1 MILNVNILICL
12 FLCGEVPG
20 IQSFEQVPWLPC
32 QLVDESVTF
41 NDEGHAETEYQH
53 RDAGLQF
60 GHPGDSSL
68 NPNTITFLVTGS
80 KVDMRKYIEGV
91 VEHQLQ
97 CEIRRYS
104 TEGLQMRWP
113 GLGAQEHDIWF
124 TCTIRHTDGVFI
136 ITSFLRHTPA
146 TPTPGQA
153 HYRNWAAIADRAAL
167 TTSTVMLVLTRSPSV
182 WVGLVKQQSLHCQ
195 FDVDHKAADLT
206 VEWRFQQ
213 RGERTTLFSHSS
225 RSGQTEGSGVP
236 LNAIGRGNASLTLPL
251 TKQSSEGTYVCLVSV
266 PPLFGSH
273 DITLHIME
281 PPRVSLNVDST
292 ISLVDRG
299 EQKVV
304 CEAEGYYPLDV
315 EMEWFREP
323 SGGGL
328 LPEKLDTVLYS
339 SHRHHQDGTYSL
351 SAFFLLHTS
360 LHDSGSK
367 YFCRVSHSSL
377 RMPIR
382 KSFTLIV
389 TEYDSWNAALWLFF
403 GFGSILVMVAILFVM
418 LPRLSSAQALLR
430 EQSRVVLLFIAGLLY
445 QVVYFGVNVS
455 PDSPIIKVHKI

>member
-1 MILNVNILICL
+1 MSLNVNILLCL

-60 GHPGDSSL
+60 GHPGDSAL

-104 TEGLQMRWP
+104 TESPQMRWP

-153 HYRNWAAIADRAAL
+153 HYLNWAAIADRAAL
-167 TTSTVMLVLTRSPSV
+167 TTSM
-182 WVGLVKQQSLHCQ
+182 KQQSLHCQ

-206 VEWRFQQ
+206 VEWRFQR

-236 LNAIGRGNASLTLPL
+236 LNAIGRGDASLTLPL
-251 TKQSSEGTYVCLVSV
+251 TKQSSEGTYVCHVSV

-273 DITLHIME
+273 DITLQIME
-281 PPRVSLNVDST
+281 SPRVSLNVDST

-351 SAFFLLHTS
+351 SAFFLLHAS

-367 YFCRVSHSSL
+367 YFCRVSHSSQ

-382 KSFTLIV
+382 KSFTLNV
-389 TEYDSWNAALWLFF
+389 TEYDSWNAALWFFSGF
-403 GFGSILVMVAILFVM
+403 GFILVMVATLFVM
-418 LPRLSSAQALLR
+418 LPRLSSARKANQR
-430 EQSRVVLLFIAGLLY
+430 KPY
-445 QVVYFGVNVS
+445 
-455 PDSPIIKVHKI
+455 